1 MAFALGLP
9 DDEIDRLL
17 AEAEARLSSNG
28 SSEAGPVVA
37 VPAKTAAVVA
47 ATDAPTAGEQ
57 QTAASEESLKPE
69 KTEKTEELSV
79 RVPQLPKKQK
89 VCPLSV
95 SPYAPYSCSM
105 MKSNPKTYD
114 AGKIPSWD
122 SSWHHND
129 FLFLF
134 IVTLTGHTLSS
145 HTIFP
150 LHSHA
155 SLGPLADQKMQGPKD
170 TLGPDWFN
178 MPRTNLTPELKRD
191 LQALRMRDV
200 AALGKQFFKKDSRKP
215 LVPEY
220 CQVGT
225 IIAGATD
232 GQNNRLTRKERKRS
246 IVEEILASDNVKKLK
261 SKYDDIQKHKRSG
274 KKEFYK
280 KLVAGRRR
288 RKG

>member
-1 MAFALGLP
+1 MSLTLGLP

-17 AEAEARLSSNG
+17 SEAEARLASNG
-28 SSEAGPVVA
+28 SAEAGAVVA
-37 VPAKTAAVVA
+37 VPAAAPKTAAVPA
-47 ATDAPTAGEQ
+47 APDAPGAGE
-57 QTAASEESLKPE
+57 QTAASESQTEKPE
-69 KTEKTEELSV
+69 KLSV
-79 RVPQLPKKQK
+79 RVPQLPQKQK
-89 VCPLSV
+89 
-95 SPYAPYSCSM
+95 
-105 MKSNPKTYD
+105 K
-114 AGKIPSWD
+114 
-122 SSWHHND
+122 
-129 FLFLF
+129 
-134 IVTLTGHTLSS
+134 
-145 HTIFP
+145 
-150 LHSHA
+150 
-155 SLGPLADQKMQGPKD
+155 GPKD

-178 MPRTNLTPELKRD
+178 MPRTELTPELKRD

-232 GQNNRLTRKERKRS
+232 GQSNRLTRKERKRT

-261 SKYDDIQKHKRSG
+261 SKYLDIQQHKRSG

-280 KLVAGRRR
+280 KLVAGRRK

>member
-1 MAFALGLP
+1 MSLTLGLP

-17 AEAEARLSSNG
+17 SEAEARLASNG
-28 SSEAGPVVA
+28 GSEAGAVVA
-37 VPAKTAAVVA
+37 VPAAAKTATVAVVS
-47 ATDAPTAGEQ
+47 DGPGAGEQ
-57 QTAASEESLKPE
+57 TTVSENQTEKPE
-69 KTEKTEELSV
+69 KLSV
-79 RVPQLPKKQK
+79 RVPQLPQKQK
-89 VCPLSV
+89 
-95 SPYAPYSCSM
+95 
-105 MKSNPKTYD
+105 K
-114 AGKIPSWD
+114 
-122 SSWHHND
+122 
-129 FLFLF
+129 
-134 IVTLTGHTLSS
+134 
-145 HTIFP
+145 
-150 LHSHA
+150 
-155 SLGPLADQKMQGPKD
+155 GPKD

-178 MPRTNLTPELKRD
+178 MPRTDLTPELKRD

-232 GQNNRLTRKERKRS
+232 GQSNRLTRKEQKRT

-261 SKYDDIQKHKRSG
+261 NKYLDIQQQKRSG

-280 KLVAGRRR
+280 KLVAGRRK

>member
-57 QTAASEESLKPE
+57 QTAALEESLKPE

-89 VCPLSV
+89 
-95 SPYAPYSCSM
+95 
-105 MKSNPKTYD
+105 
-114 AGKIPSWD
+114 
-122 SSWHHND
+122 
-129 FLFLF
+129 
-134 IVTLTGHTLSS
+134 
-145 HTIFP
+145 
-150 LHSHA
+150 
-155 SLGPLADQKMQGPKD
+155 GPKD